1 MNIAA
6 VLLLAL
12 LAFGVFIFAAVR
24 RRAVLAA
31 ISGMAFLLF
40 AVVWAGETFGF
51 LNV

>member
-1 MNIAA
+1 MDIAI

-12 LAFGVFIFAAVR
+12 VAFGVLIFAAVT

-31 ISGMAFLLF
+31 ISGVAFLF
-40 AVVWAGETFGF
+40 FGIVWAGETFGF

>member
-1 MNIAA
+1 VTIVF

-12 LAFGVFIFAAVR
+12 AAFGIAVYAAVR

-31 ISGMAFLLF
+31 FAAVAFLLF
-40 AVVWAGETFGF
+40 AVVWAGETLNI

>member
-1 MNIAA
+1 MEIVS

-12 LAFGVFIFAAVR
+12 VAFGVAVYAAVR
-24 RRAVLAA
+24 KRAVLAA
-31 ISGMAFLLF
+31 VAAVVFLLL